1 METVVRPV
9 RDVSEVAGD
18 RANTSPRQSSDMTS
32 STIDPNPAATDPR
45 RWPALAVLLTGTLLP
60 PLDFF
65 IVNVTLPSIRSDLL
79 ASADVAQLVVSV
91 YAVAYAVTLI
101 LGGRLG
107 DLYGRRRTFVA
118 GMLGFGLASTICGF
132 AASAE
137 VLIVGRLLQGLSAA
151 VMAPQS
157 LASIHALF
165 PASEKGRALGLYGA
179 TFGLASVGGQLLGGW
194 LVSASPW
201 DLGWRSVF
209 LINIPVIVLAVP
221 AALMLIRE
229 SRAEAAGGLDVSG
242 AVLLALGVLALV
254 VPLIE
259 GREHG
264 WPWWS
269 LVLLALSPPLLIMF
283 WRYEMHRERSGASVL
298 VPPSVIAATRG
309 LHLGLLAAVL
319 LYALAAFFLTF
330 AVYQQAGLGRDALA
344 AGLAILPLAIGQLL
358 GPTCGLRLSRWLG
371 SNAAAFGMSLEVTGL
386 VLAAGVAAID
396 QPFWLPV
403 PLLLL
408 GVGQGIALPALVRL
422 NVDRV
427 EPRWAGLA
435 AGTVSAAMQLG
446 AALSVALVGG
456 VFFSLAPDGARSD
469 EVKSGFAVACLM
481 IGVAMAMAAMLSRRL
496 AVTAARDTPGSARE
510 PAPTLR
516 RQAAAPDAKPALTAP
531 KRNRLARPRMRS
543 QARIRAVRRRQN
555 AVE

>member
-1 METVVRPV
+1 M
-9 RDVSEVAGD
+9 
-18 RANTSPRQSSDMTS
+18 NS
-32 STIDPNPAATDPR
+32 STVNPDPGATDSR

-65 IVNVTLPSIRSDLL
+65 IVNVTLPNIRSDLH

-91 YAVAYAVTLI
+91 YAMAYAVILI

-107 DLYGRRRTFVA
+107 DIYGRRRTFVA

-132 AASAE
+132 AASAG
-137 VLIVGRLLQGLSAA
+137 VLVFGRLLQGVSAA

-165 PASEKGRALGLYGA
+165 PTSEKGRALGLYGA
-179 TFGLASVGGQLLGGW
+179 TFGLASVGGQLLGGL
-194 LVSASPW
+194 LVWADIW
-201 DLGWRSVF
+201 DMGWRSVF

-221 AALMLIRE
+221 AALTMVRE
-229 SRAEAAGGLDVSG
+229 TRAKEAGEMDVPG
-242 AVLLALGVLALV
+242 AILLALGVLALV

-264 WPWWS
+264 WPLWS
-269 LVLLALSPPLLIMF
+269 LGMLMLSPPLLILF
-283 WRYEMHRERSGASVL
+283 WRYEKHLERSGASPL
-298 VPPSVIAATRG
+298 VPPSVMSATRG

-330 AVYQQAGLGRDALA
+330 AVYQQAGLGRDAFA
-344 AGLAILPLAIGQLL
+344 AGLAILPLGIGQLI

-371 SNAAAFGMSLEVTGL
+371 SSAATFGMSLEVTGL
-386 VLAAGVAAID
+386 VLAAGVAAIGK
-396 QPFWLPV
+396 PFWLPV
-403 PLLLL
+403 PLLLI

-422 NVDRV
+422 NVDLV

-435 AGTVSAAMQLG
+435 AGIVSAAMQLG

-456 VFFSLAPDGARSD
+456 VFFSLAPDGASTD
-469 EVKSGFAVACLM
+469 EVKSGFTVACLM
-481 IGVAMAMAAMLSRRL
+481 IGIAIAMAAILSRRL
-496 AVTAARDTPGSARE
+496 AVTTAMGGARLRTRAGPDAATTGSGAKRE
-510 PAPTLR
+510 AGTHSAEDQSVGTNPCAELSVG
-516 RQAAAPDAKPALTAP
+516 AAAKSTRPDC
-531 KRNRLARPRMRS
+531 
-543 QARIRAVRRRQN
+543 
-555 AVE
+555 